1 MVNNIKVII
10 NLPRFIIHLF
20 LFTVFYDQC
29 IDDLLRECKNPP
41 PQIPNI
47 LEVLVFDDNS

>member
-41 PQIPNI
+41 PPT
-47 LEVLVFDDNS
+47 NSKYIGGSCI